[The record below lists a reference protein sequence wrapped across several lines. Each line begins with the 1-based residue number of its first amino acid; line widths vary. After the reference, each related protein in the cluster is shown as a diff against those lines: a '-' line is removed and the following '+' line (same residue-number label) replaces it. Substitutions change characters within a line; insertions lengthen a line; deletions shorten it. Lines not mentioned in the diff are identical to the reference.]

1 MINKIFAQNFVRKM
15 EQTMN
20 LKVNVMDERGI
31 IVASASKERVG
42 DFHLVAYEIIQKELP
57 MLITYEPTKE
67 LIGVNAPGVNLRLTS
82 SNETIGVIGV
92 SGDPDKVTELA
103 KLVKLTF
110 ETMYEYEYK
119 KNLAVKG
126 KSGVWNFSHALL
138 LETPLN
144 EYSIKKI
151 ATKLEYQDQ
160 YPRLPLY
167 IHLHSETRGTVIQH
181 FLDFSSSLSCYQRQD
196 IILPVEKGIFYLK
209 ACKKQ
214 ISTVPCSVSELVS
227 HLLSS
232 LDTDFFSRERA
243 ADKSLTYHI
252 LVAPIQTEFIMYQRL
267 YHDFLWLEKNLKS
280 CLKEPV
286 TYLTDWLPELMAS
299 QVSSE
304 FMEPLLSWYSSRIQ
318 EHMEVESF
326 METVKWLLISD
337 MKLEVAAQH
346 LHLHKNSV
354 IARLKKIKELLNINP
369 ISSPHDMALLQYLYL
384 YMAQQQTGN

>member
-57 MLITYEPTKE
+57 MLITREPTKE

-92 SGDPDKVTELA
+92 SGNPDEVTELA

-126 KSGVWNFSHALL
+126 KSGVWNFAHALL

-160 YPRLPLY
+160 YPRLPIY
-167 IHLHSETRGTVIQH
+167 IHLHSESRSAVIQH
-181 FLDFSSSLSCYQRQD
+181 FLDFSSSFACYQHQD
-196 IILPVEKGIFYLK
+196 IILPVDKGIFYLK
-209 ACKKQ
+209 SCKKQ
-214 ISTVPCSVSELVS
+214 ISNTEPFSVSELVM

-232 LDTDFFSRERA
+232 LDADFFSREQA
-243 ADKSLTYHI
+243 ADKSLTYHV
-252 LVAPIQTEFIMYQRL
+252 LVAPVQTEFIAYQRL
-267 YHDFLWLEKNLKS
+267 YYDFLWLEKNLKNS
-280 CLKEPV
+280 LTEPV
-286 TYLTDWLPELMAS
+286 TYLTDWLPELIAS

-304 FMEPLLSWYSSRIQ
+304 FMEPLLSWFSSRIQ
-318 EHMEVESF
+318 EHMEAESF

-384 YMAQQQTGN
+384 YMARQYT